1 MITILTITTLFM
13 VSIVY
18 LNYHAHF
25 SKAAIDGKV
34 NIENIKKIKVG
45 WMKKRLLKLMGI
57 PILLII
63 AT

>member
-1 MITILTITTLFM
+1 MITIVTTTTLFM

-18 LNYHAHF
+18 LNYQAHF

-45 WMKKRLLKLMGI
+45 MDKKNGC
-57 PILLII
+57 
-63 AT
+63 